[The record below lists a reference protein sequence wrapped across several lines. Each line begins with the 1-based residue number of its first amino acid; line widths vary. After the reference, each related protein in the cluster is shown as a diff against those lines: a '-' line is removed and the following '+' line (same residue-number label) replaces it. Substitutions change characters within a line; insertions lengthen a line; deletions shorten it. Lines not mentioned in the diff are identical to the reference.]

1 MGYRGCGGRREER
14 FVKGV
19 VFFLLWIKK
28 KTEDSERREAKKVG
42 RERESER
49 NIYVSLSLSFSGG

>member
-1 MGYRGCGGRREER
+1 M
-14 FVKGV
+14 KGV